1 LGHKKTVSRKDQET
15 RLLSAHIDL
24 ETHYLVRIEAAKL
37 DMTISEYLRHLLDQ
51 ELVEE
56 RKKLDRNK

>member
-1 LGHKKTVSRKDQET
+1 MGHKKTVSRKDQET

>member
-1 LGHKKTVSRKDQET
+1 MGHKKTVSRKDQET

-51 ELVEE
+51 ALAEE